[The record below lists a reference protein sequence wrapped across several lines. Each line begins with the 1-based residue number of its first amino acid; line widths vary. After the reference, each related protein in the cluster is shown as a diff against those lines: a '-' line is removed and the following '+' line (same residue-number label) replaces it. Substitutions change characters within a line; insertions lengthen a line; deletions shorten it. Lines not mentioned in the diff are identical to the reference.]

1 LPKTGLYDESVHQEY
16 PHMAQ
21 PTQRRPALTPSA
33 RLTGLALGVTL
44 ATLATAATAAPHA
57 QQGKRLTRQAL
68 PGAHINWTLASAADT
83 SPPGGPTAAPA
94 DGTAPPA
101 SAAIPAEAA
110 GTDRVIEALVDAP
123 APTAPRDTSAAPLAP
138 NGTPD
143 TTTDTTEASVAPRAT
158 GSTLQQIGSSLRGL
172 WATMQ
177 SRFRLAAVLT
187 PPGSAATLASAT
199 EPSHE
204 GSLIRIRSGLQTL
217 PDYAVEGG
225 FRATAGLVRAEGDNW
240 WTTHNDRYSSN
251 SYQRLNASGVLSAS
265 NLITSETSYRT
276 VRPYLGAGYS
286 SRLVYKG
293 SPSLWRFNAD
303 LGLLSVSDPS
313 ATRLSQAIQPERT
326 VDDVLRDIRLRPTVK
341 VSLGYSF

>member
-21 PTQRRPALTPSA
+21 PTHRRPALATSA

-44 ATLATAATAAPHA
+44 ATLATSAAATSNVPH
-57 QQGKRLTRQAL
+57 GKRLTYQPLPGTHINWATMASAEDTATQAL
-68 PGAHINWTLASAADT
+68 PAVPAPTGTNVVITAAAPGTDRAIEAIADTPVRAGSDTALLNASAGDTPEASAAQ
-83 SPPGGPTAAPA
+83 
-94 DGTAPPA
+94 
-101 SAAIPAEAA
+101 
-110 GTDRVIEALVDAP
+110 R
-123 APTAPRDTSAAPLAP
+123 
-138 NGTPD
+138 
-143 TTTDTTEASVAPRAT
+143 
-158 GSTLQQIGSSLRGL
+158 STLQQIGSSLRGL
-172 WATMQ
+172 WASMQ
-177 SRFRLAAVLT
+177 SRFRLTAVYT
-187 PPGSAATLASAT
+187 PPGNSTSLAGAA
-199 EPSHE
+199 EPSPE
-204 GSLIRIRSGLQTL
+204 GGLIRIRSGLQAL

-225 FRATAGLVRAEGDNW
+225 FRATAGLVRTEGDNW

-251 SYQRLNASGVLSAS
+251 SYQRLNASGVLSGN

-313 ATRLSQAIQPERT
+313 TTRLSQAIQPDRT